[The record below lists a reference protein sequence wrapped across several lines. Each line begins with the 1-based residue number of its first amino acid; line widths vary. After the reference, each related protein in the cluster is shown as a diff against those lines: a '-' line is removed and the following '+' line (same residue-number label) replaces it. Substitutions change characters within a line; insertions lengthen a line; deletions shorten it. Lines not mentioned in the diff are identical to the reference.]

1 VRLRKSLKN
10 NANILRFVGRPDET
24 IEKAAFSH
32 GLNTD
37 ETRMG
42 NRRRGPRGRG
52 RAERV
57 GKAGGRFYGII
68 DRIDAMNK
76 MGSQIMV
83 PLARDC
89 PPSS

>member
-42 NRRRGPRGRG
+42 NRRRVH
-52 RAERV
+52 A
-57 GKAGGRFYGII
+57 
-68 DRIDAMNK
+68 DAD
-76 MGSQIMV
+76 
-83 PLARDC
+83 ARREWAKPEGDFMELLTGLTR
-89 PPSS
+89 